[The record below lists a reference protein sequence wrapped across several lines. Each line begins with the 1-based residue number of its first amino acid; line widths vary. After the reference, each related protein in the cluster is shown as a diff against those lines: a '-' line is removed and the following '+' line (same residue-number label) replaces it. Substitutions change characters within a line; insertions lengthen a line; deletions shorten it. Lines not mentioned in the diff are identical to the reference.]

1 MILFYLCSKTKEMK
15 VNLFGYSIELRRT
28 TDFYNPVVHREGFFG
43 FDLDGFGT
51 RERLP
56 FADGEMK
63 SVLLMIT
70 NRMANAEWHAA
81 EGDPTQEGGHE
92 LMTVTDLFAM
102 VERYALF
109 IVWRLFRY
117 GFCDFDAATLLPCG
131 VEDRRSESVPD
142 NWRGV
147 KERVVRVYDDVYL
160 NTGKTRAVLLAPA
173 LSMLDTVNN
182 ADLNL
187 IDNYGAMGLLS
198 PENGVRT
205 DGFIDDEEYKKLQED
220 YHKVHGV
227 KFGRWALMITKQA
240 VKYQP
245 IELPIKA
252 LELSAKRKAAVA
264 SILQALDIP
273 KELHALFESAKFLNM
288 QEAERSMYS
297 SCVTHWCEVM
307 VRVMTDLYNRHRLYS
322 ETRLPDNEFWFDFVG
337 VPALQE
343 AQAAEAKRT
352 RDTID
357 YLFTLLEQNLPADKK
372 EYIEKR
378 INDLT
383 ETI

>member
-1 MILFYLCSKTKEMK
+1 MK
-15 VNLFGYSIELRRT
+15 VNLFGYSIELKRT
-28 TDFYNPVVHREGFFG
+28 TEFYNPVVHREGFYG

-63 SVLLMIT
+63 SVLMMIT

-81 EGDPTQEGGHE
+81 EGDPTQEEGYE
-92 LMTVTDLFAM
+92 LLTVSALFDM
-102 VERYALF
+102 IERYALL
-109 IVWRLFRY
+109 IVWRMFRD
-117 GFCDFDAATLLPCG
+117 GFCDFDAETLLPLG
-131 VEDRRSESVPD
+131 VKDRRTE
-142 NWRGV
+142 NKAENREWYQART
-147 KERVVRVYDDVYL
+147 VRVYDDVYL
-160 NTGKTRAVLLAPA
+160 NTDRTRASLLAPS

-198 PENGVRT
+198 PENSARS

-252 LELSAKRKAAVA
+252 LELGAKRKAAIA

-273 KELHALFESAKFLNM
+273 KELHALFETAKFLNM

-297 SCVTHWCEVM
+297 SCVTHWCDVM
-307 VRVMTDLYNRHRLYS
+307 VRVMTDVYNRHRLYS

-343 AQAAEAKRT
+343 AQAAEARRT
-352 RDTID
+352 QETID
-357 YLFTLLEQNLPADKK
+357 YLFTLLDKELPADKK

-378 INDLT
+378 INDLI

>member
-1 MILFYLCSKTKEMK
+1 MK

-28 TDFYNPVVHREGFFG
+28 TDFYNPVVHREGFYG

-51 RERLP
+51 REHLP

-63 SVLLMIT
+63 SVLMMIT
-70 NRMANAEWHAA
+70 NRMANAEWHAS
-81 EGDPTQEGGHE
+81 EGDPTQEGGRE
-92 LMTVTDLFAM
+92 LLTVTDLFAM
-102 VERYALF
+102 VERYALL
-109 IVWRLFRY
+109 IVWRLFRN

-131 VEDRRSESVPD
+131 VEDRRYENVPD
-142 NWRGV
+142 SWRGV
-147 KERVVRVYDDVYL
+147 KERIVRVYDDVYL
-160 NTGKTRAVLLAPA
+160 NTDKTRAALLAPA

-198 PENGVRT
+198 PENSART

-252 LELSAKRKAAVA
+252 LELGAKRKAAVA

-297 SCVTHWCEVM
+297 SCVTHWCDVM

-322 ETRLPDNEFWFDFVG
+322 ETSLPDNEFWFDFVG
-337 VPALQE
+337 VPSLQE
-343 AQAAEAKRT
+343 AQAVEAKRT

-357 YLFTLLEQNLPADKK
+357 YLFELLEKELPEEQKD
-372 EYIEKR
+372 YIEKR
-378 INDLT
+378 INDLIS
-383 ETI
+383 TI

>member
-1 MILFYLCSKTKEMK
+1 MK
-15 VNLFGYSIELRRT
+15 FNLFGYSIELRRT
-28 TDFYNPVVHREGFFG
+28 TDFYNPVVHREGLNG

-51 RERLP
+51 RECLP

-81 EGDPTQEGGHE
+81 EGDPTQKGGYK
-92 LMTVTDLFAM
+92 LLTVSALFEM
-102 VERYALF
+102 IERYALL
-109 IVWRLFRY
+109 IVWRMFRD
-117 GFCDFDAATLLPCG
+117 GFCDFDAETLLPCG
-131 VEDRRSESVPD
+131 VEDRRAD
-142 NWRGV
+142 NADKRVGYM
-147 KERVVRVYDDVYL
+147 ERTVRVYDDVYL
-160 NTGKTRAVLLAPA
+160 NTDRTRAALLAPS

-198 PENGVRT
+198 PENSART
-205 DGFIDDEEYKKLQED
+205 DGFIDDEEYEKLQED

-245 IELPIKA
+245 IELPIRA

-297 SCVTHWCEVM
+297 SCVTHWCDVM
-307 VRVMTDLYNRHRLYS
+307 VRVMTDVYNRHCIYS
-322 ETRLPDNEFWFDFVG
+322 KTRLPDNEFWFDFVG

-357 YLFTLLEQNLPADKK
+357 YLFSLLEKDLPADKK
-372 EYIEKR
+372 EYVEKR
-378 INDLT
+378 INDLI